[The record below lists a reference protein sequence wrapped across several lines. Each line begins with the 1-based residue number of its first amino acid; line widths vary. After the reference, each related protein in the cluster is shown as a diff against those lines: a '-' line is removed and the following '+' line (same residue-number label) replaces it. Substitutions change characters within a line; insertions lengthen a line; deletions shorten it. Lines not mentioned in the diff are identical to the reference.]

1 MQSLW
6 FLWDIFINCIEC
18 FLMFTLLKKKLGH
31 TVEKKKYVY
40 IAAIAFAALTTIM
53 NYTETNMRIVMLV
66 MGVIYLLC
74 SVLLFQGNT
83 AIKIMWA
90 SAMIAVNIVA
100 GLLVSI
106 IMMNVDLTSM
116 QAAIEPSFGRIIP
129 TTIYIVIFG
138 IITFGLIKLR
148 NIKIDLP
155 KSIQIAVIL
164 VSIICILLAGQLQ
177 AMSFE
182 PTFSV
187 TEQKLFMAMAFV
199 LSIFIVCYLITIHK
213 TGEYMYSNA
222 EHINQIRSME
232 IESKNVKQ
240 LQTVL
245 SAWNHDQHHHIAIL
259 SSYAKNNETD
269 KIQEYLSEMQRDLD
283 AGTAVINTGNQIIDI
298 ILSNNFAVCQAEKIR
313 FKVIAKDIGSFP
325 ISDTELS
332 SLIGNIMDNAIEAC
346 RQCLRKNKEAFI
358 DLRIYRKQQ
367 MIFIYEVNS
376 SLGEYVYKNNEL
388 ISSSDTTGHG
398 YGLKRIKK
406 IVKNANGFVYTEPLK
421 DVFKIEL
428 CVPDLDANGG

>member
-18 FLMFTLLKKKLGH
+18 FLMFTLLKKKLGY

-53 NYTETNMRIVMLV
+53 NYTETNMRIVMLI
-66 MGVIYLLC
+66 MGIIYLLC

-138 IITFGLIKLR
+138 IITFALIKLR

-213 TGEYMYSNA
+213 TGE
-222 EHINQIRSME
+222 
-232 IESKNVKQ
+232 
-240 LQTVL
+240 
-245 SAWNHDQHHHIAIL
+245 
-259 SSYAKNNETD
+259 
-269 KIQEYLSEMQRDLD
+269 
-283 AGTAVINTGNQIIDI
+283 
-298 ILSNNFAVCQAEKIR
+298 
-313 FKVIAKDIGSFP
+313 
-325 ISDTELS
+325 
-332 SLIGNIMDNAIEAC
+332 
-346 RQCLRKNKEAFI
+346 
-358 DLRIYRKQQ
+358 
-367 MIFIYEVNS
+367 
-376 SLGEYVYKNNEL
+376 
-388 ISSSDTTGHG
+388 
-398 YGLKRIKK
+398 
-406 IVKNANGFVYTEPLK
+406 
-421 DVFKIEL
+421 
-428 CVPDLDANGG
+428 